1 MEQLLTLNDI
11 ATRAKI
17 STVTVWRYR
26 KCYSDF
32 PRPVIIGT
40 LQRFSATEVDE
51 WFKSH
56 RADSAGVDH
65 AKG

>member
-1 MEQLLTLNDI
+1 MEQLLTLSDI

-32 PRPVIIGT
+32 PKPVIIGAI
-40 LQRFSATEVDE
+40 QRFSATEVDE

-56 RADSAGVDH
+56 RVASTEVNRA
-65 AKG
+65 